1 LITNNSGASD
11 DELRA
16 RDRAE
21 TIERALAAFAVLMRH
36 VASTHVPA
44 FTETELTMAQ
54 AKAIYVAV
62 AVGAVR
68 MSDLAAQLG
77 VTTSTAS
84 GLVDRLVDLD
94 LLVRHADPDDR
105 RHVLITTT
113 EAARTHLEHLREL
126 NQQQF
131 RELLEQ
137 IGDADLPVVEHAIQ
151 IMAAAA
157 EATRPVPRA
166 IAGATQEAP

>member
-1 LITNNSGASD
+1 LTPNERGASD
-11 DELRA
+11 
-16 RDRAE
+16 RAE
-21 TIERALAAFAVLMRH
+21 SIERAVAAFSVFMSH

-54 AKAIYVAV
+54 AKAIYVVV
-62 AVGAVR
+62 ALEAVR

-77 VTTSTAS
+77 VTTSTAT

-113 EAARTHLEHLREL
+113 QAARTHLEHLREL

-131 RELLEQ
+131 GDLLAHIE
-137 IGDADLPVVEHAIQ
+137 DADLPVIEHAIQ
-151 IMAAAA
+151 ILAAAA
-157 EATRPVPRA
+157 AAARPAPGAV
-166 IAGATQEAP
+166 AGTTQEAP